1 MMMVKYKHLEL
12 KFNMAI
18 TSIKTGS
25 SFTNLKKY
33 DSFLAGNNAFK
44 PSSYESIATT
54 TLGSAQSSVTFN
66 SFSGYTH
73 LQLRA
78 IMQSSVS
85 GSGYKDLF
93 IRVNSDTGSNYARH
107 GLYGNGSSAVG
118 YATASIARMEEALT
132 IPESSNAGF
141 GVVVIDLLDY
151 LNTNKYKTMRAL
163 GGTDNNGAGYVGLF
177 SSLWQNTNAIT
188 SIELL
193 PSSGNFN
200 TYSQFALYGIKGS

>member
-1 MMMVKYKHLEL
+1 MPILGIL
-12 KFNMAI
+12 ASAI
-18 TSIKTGS
+18 TG
-25 SFTNLKKY
+25 NLVP
-33 DSFLAGNNAFK
+33 N
-44 PSSYESIATT
+44 SYESIATT
-54 TLGSAQSSVTFN
+54 TLSTSTSSVTFS
-66 SFSGYTH
+66 SFTGYTH

-93 IRVNSDTGSNYARH
+93 IRLNSDTGSNYARH
-107 GLYGNGSSAVG
+107 GLYGDGSAAVAYG
-118 YATASIARMEEALT
+118 TASIARMEVALT
-132 IPESSNAGF
+132 IPETTNTGF

-200 TYSQFALYGIKGS
+200 TYSQFALYGIKGA

>member
-1 MMMVKYKHLEL
+1 MSPILD
-12 KFNMAI
+12 
-18 TSIKTGS
+18 SIGS
-25 SFTNLKKY
+25 AK
-33 DSFLAGNNAFK
+33 AFGWGK
-44 PSSYESIATT
+44 ILSSTAFESIATT

-93 IRVNSDTGSNYARH
+93 IRLNSDTGSNYARH
-107 GLYGNGSSAVG
+107 GLYGNGSSAVA
-118 YATASIARMEEALT
+118 YATASIARMEVALT
-132 IPESSNAGF
+132 IPETTNNGF

-151 LNTNKYKTMRAL
+151 ANTNKYKTMRAL

-177 SSLWQNTNAIT
+177 SSLWQNTNAVT

-200 TYSQFALYGIKGS
+200 TYSQFALYGIKGA